1 MNEIKLVY
9 RSIDGVELEGLLYQP
24 DGPPP
29 YDLVIDVHGG
39 AWSSGHYESGRF
51 YATKLAEAGICVFAI
66 NFRHGPDFSHPS
78 ASSDIAAAIR
88 FAKSALGIEYT
99 QIGLVGSSSGGHLAL
114 YTSLLP
120 NVAAHQEEAADI
132 SAEVDFV
139 IALWPVS
146 NPLAR
151 YQYVLAWEQAPQE
164 TLGPN
169 FTPDRL
175 ARGSMSYFRSREAM
189 NEASIQRILA
199 LNKFQDLPRVFVVQP
214 ELDLN
219 VPVFMTES
227 LHGALLDAGADVK
240 YKLYRDVAHGFA
252 SSEGPQTGSCIED
265 MIKFIAA
272 VPVDI
277 A

>member
-1 MNEIKLVY
+1 MNETKFVY
-9 RSIDGVELEGLLYQP
+9 RSVEGLELEGLLYKP
-24 DGPPP
+24 DGRPP
-29 YDLVIDVHGG
+29 YDLVIEVHGG
-39 AWSSGHYESGRF
+39 AWSSGHYESGR
-51 YATKLAEAGICVFAI
+51 YYDTKLAEAGSCVFAI
-66 NFRHGPDFSHPS
+66 NFRNGPDFSHPL

-88 FAKSALGIEYT
+88 FAKSSLGIEYK

-120 NVAAHQEEAADI
+120 NIAAHKDYCTDI

-151 YQYVLAWEQAPQE
+151 YQYVVAWKQVPQE
-164 TLGPN
+164 ALGAN

-175 ARGSMSYFRSREAM
+175 ARGTMSYFGSREAM

-199 LNKFQDLPRVFVVQP
+199 MNEHQHLPRVFVVQP

-227 LHGALLDAGADVK
+227 LYGALLDAGADVK
-240 YKLYRDVAHGFA
+240 YKLYQDVSHGFA
-252 SSEGPQTGSCIED
+252 SSPGLQTAACIED
-265 MIKFIAA
+265 MIEFITV
-272 VPVDI
+272 VPSDT